1 MRRLLAILTAAIFVV
16 VIVFAVIA
24 VYDVDKVNHDDSFMI
39 VERDGNLIVE
49 DIQDNEQ
56 ESDTVLYPFESYKS
70 ILGMSWFVRVDT
82 LGYITIAVDSNAS
95 YLDSRNLKAKLVN
108 GRWEVDSELP
118 VRIKLKDGYLENN
131 GDSIV
136 MGFEYGDIAKDFDDL
151 VEKVKAKKRRGESWF
166 VGTPLSPAAADYL
179 MRMVEEAPDTS
190 YVKALKNP
198 APKIEWRVE
207 KEWSEVARCSVVVKK
222 YYETPDSSTVIYF
235 ENPDSLHRRFMSEIK
250 PFRPKMEMP
259 PDIVSEQI
267 DTLRAPVF
275 ESNYPAL
282 EAKGRVRSMLDP
294 RDYSTVQE
302 WRVPEEIVADQKWLD
317 SFFARLDS
325 VLADTTK
332 KP

>member
-1 MRRLLAILTAAIFVV
+1 MKYQLTI
-16 VIVFAVIA
+16 FAVAIIA
-24 VYDVDKVNHDDSFMI
+24 AVVGACEAKKVKHKEFNPAQFNKDIPKVGWSVVLLDTMGNVIICYQPGASSIGDSS
-39 VERDGNLIVE
+39 V
-49 DIQDNEQ
+49 
-56 ESDTVLYPFESYKS
+56 SY
-70 ILGMSWFVRVDT
+70 FDP
-82 LGYITIAVDSNAS
+82 
-95 YLDSRNLKAKLVN
+95 RNLKAKLVN